1 MFGPKRF
8 GVFLFRLGVLEIGR
22 GLSRKSGNWTW
33 TYQIINFVSVAGEK
47 GGGRSAA
54 TRFVLTLRE
63 LTTGGRSVS
72 TLPKIGGNFTQKL
85 DEMGDFCKL
94 RKK

>member
-1 MFGPKRF
+1 MDQNVSAF
-8 GVFLFRLGVLEIGR
+8 FLNNKAFSKKNKFFSDFPAFPPELIK
-22 GLSRKSGNWTW
+22 LST
-33 TYQIINFVSVAGEK
+33 SVAGEK

-63 LTTGGRSVS
+63 LTPGGRSVS
-72 TLPKIGGNFTQKL
+72 TLLQIGGNFTQKL

-94 RKK
+94 RNK